1 MRLSMYR
8 VQRTMYT
15 VQSHV
20 LRSLVEALR
29 TVPFRLFRHLY
40 ILITVAGEGMKQI
53 PLQIAKNMQARLP
66 PYVREIPMEMAK
78 SVSEAL
84 NIHFNSLSQQVKDTV
99 EQVRQRPDLGEAEPR
114 RKCRDLPKYSAPGKF
129 LSRAT
134 TVTNHSFR
142 FVPTARSFSTSGC
155 ILLWSN
161 RTRPFTI
168 PIANNSLQYATSPLN
183 VLPSLSSMNPAN
195 QAPGW
200 NAFGSA
206 TPPPYGAAPNDQWTP
221 EQRPLQAPPLRNGY
235 PGAAGS
241 IYWRSVVIRGGTGV
255 YLFISGL

>member
-114 RKCRDLPKYSAPGKF
+114 R
-129 LSRAT
+129 
-134 TVTNHSFR
+134 
-142 FVPTARSFSTSGC
+142 
-155 ILLWSN
+155 
-161 RTRPFTI
+161 PFTI